1 MNLLIDPWI
10 PVRPQEGGAP
20 RPIDLKTLL
29 CDDGRWELALPR
41 DDMEL
46 AALQMLICLVQV
58 FWMPEDKPQWKQRLR
73 QPLPEK
79 DFATGI
85 EPYLEWFQLNHPQ
98 WPFMQVRGVQTD
110 KTTPLDKLV
119 PIDTSTNSCFV
130 NPPGLVENLCWGC
143 AAIALYNRAN
153 NAPSFGGG
161 QQGGF
166 KFGIRSNNKMIC
178 PVTTLIQGPDLRSTI
193 WINVLTRTFITEH
206 APEPLKLLNQPP
218 TWVEPIP
225 PRTTIPATPIGLLRG
240 LFWQPC
246 HVELLWSTNDR
257 PDMCDCC
264 GQASKLLSYGFK
276 KAQFKYKISGLWPHP
291 HSPRILTVNKGKSQ
305 HNFAAFKDDA
315 PAWTQLSRFVYK
327 RQWTKENKE
336 GWEPALTVQQIQFVD
351 PSKVELLIGGYRN
364 SQASILERR
373 HEVLT
378 LNRGWERHTATID
391 SLVDHAL
398 RYRDALTSVVFLFSN
413 GNDKKDIKGVRLV
426 YKEQQRTKHSLTE
439 TARAQ
444 FYRRSETVILEALAT
459 IDFDHPQSTFKA
471 LDDTLG
477 RLCRALFEDITRPYL
492 HQPELMCTYAIC
504 KRSLERRLKENRNAQ
519 PTEAT
524 P

>member
-1 MNLLIDPWI
+1 MNLLTDPWI
-10 PVRPQEGGAP
+10 PVRPLEGGAP
-20 RPIDLKTLL
+20 RSIDLKTLL

-58 FWMPEDKPQWKQRLR
+58 FWMPEDKPQWLQCLR

-79 DFATGI
+79 NFETGI

-98 WPFMQVRGVQTD
+98 WPFMQVRGVQAD

-143 AAIALYNRAN
+143 AAIALYNQAN
-153 NAPSFGGG
+153 NAPNFGGG
-161 QQGGF
+161 FQCGLRGA
-166 KFGIRSNNKMIC
+166 C
-178 PVTTLIQGPDLRSTI
+178 PVTTLIQGYDIRTTV
-193 WINVLTRTFITEH
+193 WFNVLTRSFIAEH
-206 APEPLKLLNQPP
+206 IPEPLENTQQPP
-218 TWVEPIP
+218 TWVEMIP
-225 PRTTIPATPIGLLRG
+225 SKKTTTVPSASIGLLRG

-246 HVELLWSTNDR
+246 HVELLWHQSDQDIT
-257 PDMCDCC
+257 CDCC
-264 GQASKLLSYGFK
+264 GHAADLMTSGFR
-276 KAQFKYKISGLWPHP
+276 KAKFTSAIAGTWHHP
-291 HSPRILTVNKGKSQ
+291 HSPTAFEIKKRTIQYRFVS
-305 HNFAAFKDDA
+305 FKDAA
-315 PAWTQLSRFVYK
+315 PAWTHLSRFVYK
-327 RQWTKENKE
+327 RQWTEENKE
-336 GWEPALTVQQIQFVD
+336 GWEPALNVQQIQQFVAS
-351 PSKVELLIGGYRN
+351 SKVELLIGGYRN
-364 SQASILERR
+364 SQASVLERR

-378 LNRGWERHTATID
+378 LNRGWERHTVTID

-398 RYRDALTSVVFLFSN
+398 HYRDALTSVVFLFSN

-439 TARAQ
+439 TARTQ
-444 FYRRSETVILEALAT
+444 FYRRSETAILEALAT
-459 IDFDHPQSTFKA
+459 IHFDQPQSTFDA

-477 RLCRALFEDITRPYL
+477 RLCRSLFEDITRPYL
-492 HQPELMCTYAIC
+492 HQPELMRTYAIC
-504 KRSLERRLKENRNAQ
+504 RRSLERRLKEIRNSQ
-519 PTEAT
+519 PTEAI

>member
-1 MNLLIDPWI
+1 MNLLTDPWI
-10 PVRPQEGGAP
+10 SVRPLEGGAP
-20 RPIDLKTLL
+20 RSIDLKTLL

-58 FWMPEDKPQWKQRLR
+58 FWMPEDKPQWQQRLR

-79 DFATGI
+79 DFETDI

-98 WPFMQVRGVQTD
+98 WPFMQVRGVRA
-110 KTTPLDKLV
+110 KEATPLNKLL
-119 PIDTSTNSCFV
+119 PGLNSSTNGCFV
-130 NPPGLVENLCWGC
+130 NEPGLVENLCWGC
-143 AAIALYNRAN
+143 AAIALYNQAN

-161 QQGGF
+161 F
-166 KFGIRSNNKMIC
+166 KYGLRGTC
-178 PVTTLIQGPDLRSTI
+178 PVTTLIQGNDLRSTL
-193 WINVLTRTFITEH
+193 WLNTLTRTFIAEQS
-206 APEPLKLLNQPP
+206 PEALERSSQPP

-225 PRTTIPATPIGLLRG
+225 AKASITAASIGLLRG

-246 HVELLWSTNDR
+246 HVELLWHEGDQVHT
-257 PDMCDCC
+257 CDCC
-264 GQASKLLSYGFK
+264 GRSNRLVSQGFR
-276 KAQFKYKISGLWPHP
+276 KAKFNYEITGTWHHP
-291 HSPRILTVNKGKSQ
+291 HSPMEFEVKKGTIQYRFVS
-305 HNFAAFKDDA
+305 FKDAA
-315 PAWTQLSRFVYK
+315 PAWTHLSRFVYK

-364 SQASILERR
+364 SQASVLERR

-398 RYRDALTSVVFLFSN
+398 RYRDALISVVFLFSN

-439 TARAQ
+439 TARTQ
-444 FYRRSETVILEALAT
+444 FYRRSETAILEALAT
-459 IDFDHPQSTFKA
+459 IDFDQPRSTFDA

-477 RLCRALFEDITRPYL
+477 RLCRSLFEDITRPYL
-492 HQPELMCTYAIC
+492 HQPELMRTYAIC
-504 KRSLERRLKENRNAQ
+504 RRSLERRLKEIRNSQ